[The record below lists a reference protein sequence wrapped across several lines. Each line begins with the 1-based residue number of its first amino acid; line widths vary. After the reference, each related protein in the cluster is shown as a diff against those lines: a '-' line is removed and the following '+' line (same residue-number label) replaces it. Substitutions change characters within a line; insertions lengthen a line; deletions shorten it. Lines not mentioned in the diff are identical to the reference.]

1 MGGANVAENPP
12 KALMFI
18 IHSMKYY
25 VQTAMLTTTGMT
37 KLPITALMIR
47 VAKIV
52 EKLVLG
58 RNLTINGGSPIQM
71 ERSMFASI

>member
-1 MGGANVAENPP
+1 MEDPP

-25 VQTAMLTTTGMT
+25 VLTAMSTTTGMT

-47 VAKIV
+47 IAKIV

-58 RNLTINGGSPIQM
+58 KKLIINGGSPIQM
-71 ERSMFASI
+71 ERSMFANI